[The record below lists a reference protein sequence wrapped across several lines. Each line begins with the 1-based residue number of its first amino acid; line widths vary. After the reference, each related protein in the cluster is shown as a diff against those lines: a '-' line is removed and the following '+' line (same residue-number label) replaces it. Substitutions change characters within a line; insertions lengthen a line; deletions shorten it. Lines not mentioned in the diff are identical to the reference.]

1 MLERDGRDKVLIVLH
16 QDHSTPGRI
25 GALLARRGFAL
36 DIRRP
41 SLGEPLPATL
51 ADHAGAI
58 VFGGPMSANDEDA
71 WIRREIDWLAVP
83 LEEKKPLLG
92 VCLGAQMLARQ
103 LGAKVFTYPDKR
115 SEIGY
120 YPIAPTPDADRLC
133 GAPFPRCVYHW
144 HCDGFE
150 LPRGARLLAAS
161 DGEFPHQAFAFGP
174 RALALQ
180 FHPEVTYAMIC
191 RWTTRAA
198 ERLQR
203 PGAQQRRDHLEGWFR
218 YDRSVALWLETMLPA
233 WLDGALVAG
242 ETREPTPLKRAP
254 RGPAWRAT
262 PTLEIG
268 TGLAAASSR

>member
-25 GALLARRGFAL
+25 GALLAQRGLAL

-51 ADHAGAI
+51 AEHAGAI
-58 VFGGPMSANDEDA
+58 VFGGPMSANDDHLD
-71 WIRREIDWLAVP
+71 WVRREIDWLAVP
-83 LEEKKPLLG
+83 LAENMPLLG
-92 VCLGAQMLARQ
+92 VCLGAQMLARH
-103 LGAKVFTYPDKR
+103 LGARVFTYPDKR

-133 GAPFPRCVYHW
+133 AAPFPRCVYHW

-150 LPRGARLLAAS
+150 APRGARLLAAG
-161 DGEFPHQAFAFGP
+161 DGAFPNQAFAFGS

-191 RWTTRAA
+191 RWTTRGA
-198 ERLQR
+198 ERLER
-203 PGAQQRRDHLEGWFR
+203 PGAQPQSEHLDGWRR
-218 YDRSVALWLETMLPA
+218 YDRPVALWLETMLPA
-233 WLDGALVAG
+233 WLDGALVGG
-242 ETREPTPLKRAP
+242 EARAPTPLERAP
-254 RGPAWRAT
+254 RGWRSA
-262 PTLEIG
+262 PTLEVG
-268 TGLAAASSR
+268 TGLAAASPR

>member
-1 MLERDGRDKVLIVLH
+1 MLERDERDKVLIVLH
-16 QDHSTPGRI
+16 QDHSTPGRV
-25 GALLARRGFAL
+25 GALLAQRGYAL

-51 ADHAGAI
+51 AEHAGAI
-58 VFGGPMSANDEDA
+58 VFGGPMSANDELD
-71 WIRREIDWLAVP
+71 WVRREIDWLAVP
-83 LEEKKPLLG
+83 LAEDKPLLG

-103 LGAKVFTYPDKR
+103 LGARVFTYPDKR

-120 YPIAPTPDADRLC
+120 YPITPTLDADRLC

-161 DGEFPHQAFAFGP
+161 DGEFPNQAFAFGS

-191 RWTTRAA
+191 RWTTRGD
-198 ERLQR
+198 ERLER
-203 PGAQQRRDHLEGWFR
+203 PGAQPRSEQLDGWFR
-218 YDRSVALWLETMLPA
+218 YDRAVALWLETMLPA
-233 WLDGALVAG
+233 WLDGALVGG
-242 ETREPTPLKRAP
+242 EARAPTPLKPSP
-254 RGPAWRAT
+254 RGWRSA
-262 PTLEIG
+262 PTLEVG
-268 TGLAAASSR
+268 TGLAAASPR